1 MDYTMNKKLLNLS
14 KILFKINL
22 PYEALFISKLAN
34 NEELTREQEDK
45 LIDRYIKILAHA
57 ESGVGNEKAAAQ
69 KIADSWP
76 ESIDDHIAR
85 TDWGWQE
92 KYNLERLVVNMLD
105 NLR

>member
-1 MDYTMNKKLLNLS
+1 DH
-14 KILFKINL
+14 
-22 PYEALFISKLAN
+22 
-34 NEELTREQEDK
+34 R
-45 LIDRYIKILAHA
+45 
-57 ESGVGNEKAAAQ
+57 Q

-92 KYNLERLVVNMLD
+92 NYNLERLVVNMLD